1 MAQPKPP
8 TYYDILEIPTTAS
21 KDDIQKAY
29 KKGALKWHPDRH
41 LTEKEEAETKFKQIS
56 KAYEVLKDDQKRAHY
71 DMFGEDDAGGGGGN
85 AAATAAAAADFL
97 NPFNLFANIF
107 RGNIN
112 MNNGNHSSSKD
123 NTIIHDVKCSLA
135 DIYTGVRKKEMI
147 HRTIFCATCANTGFA
162 DKQPHLCT
170 TCNGQGVQMV
180 AYQIAQNMFQQSTR
194 TCPACK
200 GSRTDCGGGGGT
212 AIAACTDCKGQKKI
226 KDTLHVEFDLKR
238 GTTQTG
244 LVLRGKGHQLSADTF
259 GDICIQFKHESDPVY
274 ARKENNLHRTIEI
287 SLRKALLGFSHLTLD
302 HIDGSTLTIAS
313 SGGVI
318 SPGSTKKI
326 ANLGFLDPA
335 TGICGDYI
343 LQFIVEFPQKISHK
357 QHKALDIILRKDPD
371 EEPDAT
377 ATPTTIYQLEHV
389 FSPPTQR
396 FYEDISVP

>member
-1 MAQPKPP
+1 MATTP

-41 LTEKEEAETKFKQIS
+41 LTDKEDAEAKFKQIS

-71 DMFGEDDAGGGGGN
+71 DMFGEDNGGGGGS
-85 AAATAAAAADFL
+85 AAAAAAAAEFL

-107 RGNIN
+107 RGNGGFNINN
-112 MNNGNHSSSKD
+112 MNNNNQSKD
-123 NTIIHDVKCSLA
+123 HVATIIHEVPCSLA
-135 DIYTGVRKKEMI
+135 DIYTGVRKKETI
-147 HRTIFCATCANTGFA
+147 HRTIFCATCCNTGFA

-200 GSRTDCGGGGGT
+200 GSRTDAGAGGSG
-212 AIAACTDCKGQKKI
+212 IAVCTDCKGQKKL
-226 KDTLHVEFDLKR
+226 KETLYVEFDLKR
-238 GTTQTG
+238 GATQTS

-302 HIDGSTLTIAS
+302 HLDGTTLTIAS
-313 SGGVI
+313 NGVI
-318 SPGSTKKI
+318 SPGCTKKI

-357 QHKALDIILRKDPD
+357 QLKALDIILRKDPD
-371 EEPDAT
+371 DEPDTTAT
-377 ATPTTIYQLEHV
+377 ATTIYQLEHV

-396 FYEDISVP
+396 FYEDISAP